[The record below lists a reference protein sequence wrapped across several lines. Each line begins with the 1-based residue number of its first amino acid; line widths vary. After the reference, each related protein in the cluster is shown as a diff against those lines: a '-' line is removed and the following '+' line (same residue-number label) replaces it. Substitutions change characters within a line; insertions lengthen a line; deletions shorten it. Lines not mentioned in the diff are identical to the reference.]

1 MIKNILYEFRNKISL
16 KSRICIAI
24 ISFIL
29 LLNVIIYF
37 PHFVRSTYIVTI
49 ANKRII
55 RRNNIDTYLIYTQM
69 EDGNLRVFQDTNS
82 LVEIKVN
89 SENLYW
95 GLTIGGK
102 YEIKVYG
109 FSIPLLSSYQNI
121 IKARGVK

>member
-1 MIKNILYEFRNKISL
+1 MIKNILYGFRNKISL

-102 YEIKVYG
+102 YEVKVYG
-109 FSIPLLSSYQNI
+109 LSIPLLSSYQNI